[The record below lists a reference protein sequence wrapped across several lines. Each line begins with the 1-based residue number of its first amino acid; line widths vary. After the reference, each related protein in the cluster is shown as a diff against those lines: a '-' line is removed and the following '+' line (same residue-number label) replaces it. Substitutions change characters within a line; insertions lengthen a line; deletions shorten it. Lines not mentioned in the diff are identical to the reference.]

1 MKPLSI
7 RRQLTAL
14 VLGGLCLGAPALGI
28 AAYWLTLNEIDQVMD
43 DGLRQTALLLADRD
57 LRGVI
62 ASALPGAAAGF
73 VDAESKLVAIA
84 RGLDGSLMFTSEPR
98 LALRFDV
105 PPGLSTQSVGDARWH
120 VFTVV
125 QSDRT
130 LQVAQPASV
139 RRALAAESATQ
150 LLVSMLVLM
159 AALAAL
165 TFAALRQG
173 MKPLVRANEALARR
187 GAHSLE
193 PLDLHGVP
201 VELLPLARTL
211 NDLLERLAKAFEAQR
226 HFVADAAHELRSPV
240 TALQLQLQ
248 LLERSSDPHERA
260 LASAELAA
268 GVARTR
274 RLIEQLL
281 LLSRVSAQGEAAE
294 PLAHDEL
301 DLAALVRS
309 AVTRWSPEAER
320 CGIDLGARAEA
331 TMTVRGDGASL
342 EILLNNLVE
351 NALRYT
357 PRGGTVDVRAEMR
370 NGTPVLAVADNGPGI
385 APAEQERVFDRFYRS
400 ADAVASGAP
409 GSGLGLAIVKSIA
422 ERHGAL
428 VSLHEG
434 IAGRGLE
441 VRVAFE
447 DRSP

>member
-1 MKPLSI
+1 M
-7 RRQLTAL
+7 AL

-57 LRGVI
+57 LRGAI
-62 ASALPGAAAGF
+62 TSALPGPAAAFGET
-73 VDAESKLVAIA
+73 ESKLVAIA
-84 RGLDGSLMFTSEPR
+84 RGLDGSLMFTSEPQM
-98 LALRFDV
+98 ALRFDAT
-105 PPGLSTQSVGDARWH
+105 PGLSTQSADDARWH

-159 AALAAL
+159 AAIAAL

-173 MKPLVRANEALARR
+173 MKPLASANQALARR
-187 GAHSLE
+187 GAHSLK

-211 NDLLERLAKAFEAQR
+211 NDLLERLAKAFAAQR

-248 LLERSSDPHERA
+248 VLERSSDPQERA

-268 GVARTR
+268 GIGRTR

-294 PLAHDEL
+294 PLAHEKV
-301 DLAALVRS
+301 DLAALARG
-309 AVTRWSPEAER
+309 AVTRWSAEAER
-320 CGIDLGARAEA
+320 CGIDLGARADVA
-331 TMTVRGDGASL
+331 VTAHGDSASL

-357 PRGGTVDVRAEMR
+357 PRGGTVDVKVEMQ
-370 NGTPVLAVADNGPGI
+370 GATPVLAVADDGPGI
-385 APAEQERVFDRFYRS
+385 APAERERVFDRFYRS
-400 ADAVASGAP
+400 PDAVASDAP

-422 ERHGAL
+422 ERHDAL
-428 VSLHEG
+428 VSLHDG
-434 IAGRGLE
+434 IGGRGLE
-441 VRVAFE
+441 VRLGF
-447 DRSP
+447 RP